1 MNPKLSIVM
10 ATKNRARY
18 LPRFFANIEGQ
29 MKSCGCASELIVIDG
44 GSTDGAVDVIRSH
57 EHLLSYWVSEPD
69 ASVSAAVNKGLK
81 RARGTIVK
89 LVGDD
94 DLFWEGAFR
103 KGVEYLDQHPDVDCV
118 VFHSNWM
125 LELETEERMPFD
137 MPQPS
142 GEITL
147 KWFLEFPYSGT
158 VTPEAAFFRTGS
170 LRDVNGY
177 NEQLHIWA
185 YWDLWLRQAKAEQRI
200 VCVPEKILDRIQ
212 TPLSDGRRLNHSPRW
227 AEEFAD
233 VLRRHAN
240 LYRRLWHKFGGEIS
254 PKSVARFYARAATN
268 RLFGMSPRQLL
279 GSRPR

>member
-1 MNPKLSIVM
+1 M
-10 ATKNRARY
+10 
-18 LPRFFANIEGQ
+18 
-29 MKSCGCASELIVIDG
+29 IVIDG

-125 LELETEERMPFD
+125 LEFGDGRTHAVRYAA
-137 MPQPS
+137 
-142 GEITL
+142 TL
-147 KWFLEFPYSGT
+147 RGDHAEVVFGVSIFGHGYAGGGVLC
-158 VTPEAAFFRTGS
+158 TGS

-185 YWDLWLRQAKAEQRI
+185 YWDLGSGRQRRNSGSS
-200 VCVPEKILDRIQ
+200 VCRKKSS
-212 TPLSDGRRLNHSPRW
+212 T
-227 AEEFAD
+227 EF
-233 VLRRHAN
+233 
-240 LYRRLWHKFGGEIS
+240 
-254 PKSVARFYARAATN
+254 
-268 RLFGMSPRQLL
+268 
-279 GSRPR
+279 RPRLATGAA